1 MRAGSGPPDRR
12 HSIVNSYNW
21 LHVRAEAR
29 THMSAVW
36 ILRKRAADGRPL
48 KPVATVHKIL
58 RASNGN
64 MTLPTCGA
72 ELQPGQ
78 FHLADVRSWQSVV
91 ECASMSSPV
100 LHAEKKPVT
109 PHPWVWAV
117 LYFPLGLAIGFPS
130 VALGYLGAKSD
141 LGVSAIA
148 GIVGM
153 TFLANGWKFLW
164 APVGDYTLTR
174 KTWYLIAVTFVG
186 AALLAM
192 TAIPVSSR
200 TAFLLSGLTLISSIA
215 ATFIAFATEG
225 LMAHNTTASTRGRAA
240 GWFQSGNQFGQTAG
254 GGIGLWLVQHAP
266 EPWLAGLALAVL
278 ILACALPLIGLE
290 EPPRP
295 ASGTSVMGRLRD
307 AWRELSGVMCT
318 RLGRITLILAILP
331 IGTGA
336 AEFLF
341 SAIGPEFHASAD
353 VVSAVL
359 GLGGGLAIV
368 IGCFAGGRLADRISK
383 PAAYAISCGLGLVA
397 CVIIAFSPRTSA
409 GYAASTLFYTF
420 TLGMVTASFTGLV
433 LSIIGD
439 TAAAT
444 KINLFFALNTLFSLG
459 MLRAAGWAHDAW
471 STNGMLYTE
480 ALTGVAALVLFAV
493 LARHVRGVERVR
505 A

>member
-1 MRAGSGPPDRR
+1 VLECRTMSGTDLSHAP
-12 HSIVNSYNW
+12 
-21 LHVRAEAR
+21 AR
-29 THMSAVW
+29 K
-36 ILRKRAADGRPL
+36 L
-48 KPVATVHKIL
+48 
-58 RASNGN
+58 
-64 MTLPTCGA
+64 
-72 ELQPGQ
+72 
-78 FHLADVRSWQSVV
+78 
-91 ECASMSSPV
+91 
-100 LHAEKKPVT
+100 

-130 VALGYLGAKSD
+130 VALGYLGARSG

-164 APVGDYTLTR
+164 APIGDYTLSR
-174 KTWYLIAVTFVG
+174 KSWYLIAVSLV
-186 AALLAM
+186 ALGLFAM
-192 TAIPVSSR
+192 TGIPISPR
-200 TAFLLSGLTLISSIA
+200 TAPLLSALTLLSSVA

-225 LMAHNTTASTRGRAA
+225 LMAHNTTAGMRGRAA

-266 EPWLAGLALAVL
+266 APWVAGLALAV
-278 ILACALPLIGLE
+278 IVFGCALPLIGLE
-290 EPPRP
+290 EPPRALAD
-295 ASGTSVMGRLRD
+295 ASVRSRMRD
-307 AWRELSGVMCT
+307 AWRELAGVM
-318 RLGRITLILAILP
+318 RARAGRIALILAILP

-341 SAIGPEFHASAD
+341 SAIGPEFDASAD

-368 IGCFAGGRLADRISK
+368 AGCFAGGRLADRISK
-383 PAAYAISCGLGLVA
+383 PLAYAIACGLGLAA
-397 CVIIAFSPRTSA
+397 CVIIAFSPRTSG

-420 TLGMVTASFTGLV
+420 TLGMVAASFTGLV

-459 MLRAAGWAHDAW
+459 MLRVVGWAHDAW
-471 STNGMLYTE
+471 STNGMLFTE
-480 ALTGVAALVLFAV
+480 ALVGVAALILFAI
-493 LARHVRGVERVR
+493 LARRVHGAEGLETQATR
-505 A
+505 